1 MIGVLP
7 FIFTG
12 ASGNAALP
20 LVAQLIRGFGLGASL
35 LPITTIAF
43 GSLTTPEIPRASA
56 AFSVVQRVGAPFG
69 VTVVAVLLQGY
80 LASPATSGTPIPDAF
95 HATFWWVIASSAIP
109 FALAFFLP
117 SLRPSGHPGRPVL
130 PPNESASESV
140 PAICD

>member
-1 MIGVLP
+1 MIGIPP

-12 ASGNAALP
+12 ASRNAALL
-20 LVAQLIRGFGLGASL
+20 LVAQLVQGFGLGASL

-43 GSLTTPEIPRASA
+43 ASLTKAEIPRASA
-56 AFSVVQRVGAPFG
+56 AFSIVQRAGAPFG

-117 SLRPSGHPGRPVL
+117 SLRPSGHPGQAVL
-130 PPNESASESV
+130 PTNESASESV
-140 PAICD
+140 SAICD